1 MGRFMFTCSLVLIA
15 LWSQAQTTAP
25 YLKEVLT
32 LNGGQY
38 GDPTQNVVLT
48 AYDPST
54 GIYRQ
59 SDTIHTESIQDMVLD
74 EDVAYIAA
82 QDSIVKIDLTDMSR
96 LAIAE
101 FPSNSTYSLL
111 KYDSYLLVGNWYNF
125 GPNDTNLYVY
135 NASDLTL
142 HTKIGNTQQGVNG
155 MAVLN
160 DTLYIAQNLTS
171 SAYSDSA
178 GYISVIDLSTFSFVR
193 NIPGDNVSDV
203 GKLIVRDNKIW
214 SFNGVSDTYNIYDPA
229 TGTLVSTD
237 FNENFGS
244 GYNGAFH
251 VVGDTLW
258 GNFNGAI
265 GAYDLVSD
273 ALVIDQLIDTAAT
286 AFAYDQ
292 LNGNFYVTS
301 TDYFSYKAGLI
312 YDRSGALQG
321 TFDVGFSPEV
331 VRLYNGL
338 NHAPVAVNDVD
349 TTTEGVDAMVMVL
362 MNDSDADGDSL
373 ILSIVTAPLNGTAMI
388 MNDHVHYTPDASFT
402 GVDSVEY
409 QICDNSPASLCTTA
423 WAKIYVSPNVG
434 IEELNEALVV
444 SLFPNPATDVLTL
457 NSSIAPEALTVT
469 DLSGQVVLNKFGN
482 LTNYNRLS
490 ISDLAPGMYLLNM
503 EVNGS
508 AQTLRFIKQ

>member
-25 YLKEVLT
+25 YLKEILT

-54 GIYRQ
+54 GTYRQ
-59 SDTIHTESIQDMVLD
+59 SDTIHTESIQDLLLD
-74 EDVAYIAA
+74 GDIAYIAA
-82 QDSIVKIDLTDMSR
+82 QDSIIKIDLTDMSR
-96 LAIAE
+96 LATAG
-101 FPSNSTYSLL
+101 FPSNSTYSLY
-111 KYDSYLLVGNWYNF
+111 KYDNYLLVGNWYNF
-125 GPNDTNLYVY
+125 APNDTNLFVY
-135 NASDLTL
+135 NANDLTL
-142 HTKIGNTQQGVNG
+142 HTKIGNTQQGVKG

-160 DTLYIAQNLTS
+160 DTLYISQNLTS
-171 SAYSDSA
+171 AAYSDSA

-193 NIPGDNVSDV
+193 DIPGDNVSDI

-214 SFNGVSDTYNIYDPA
+214 SFNGVSDTYNIYDPT
-229 TGTLVSTD
+229 TGTTVRTN

-251 VVGDTLW
+251 LVGDTLW

-265 GAYDLVSD
+265 GAYDLVND
-273 ALVIDQLIDTAAT
+273 TLVTDQLIDTAVT

-301 TDYFSYKAGLI
+301 TDYFSYKAGLV
-312 YDRSGALQG
+312 YDRSGTLQG
-321 TFDVGFSPEV
+321 TYDVGFSPEV
-331 VRLYNGL
+331 VRLYYGL
-338 NHAPVAVNDVD
+338 NHAPVALDDVD
-349 TTTEGVDAMVMVL
+349 TTTAGVDAMVMVL
-362 MNDSDADGDSL
+362 MNDSDANGDSL
-373 ILSIVTAPLNGTAMI
+373 VLSIVTQPVNGSAMI
-388 MNDHVHYTPDASFT
+388 MDTHVHYTPDAGYT
-402 GVDSVEY
+402 GLDSVQY

-434 IEELNEALVV
+434 VDEVNGSIVI

-457 NSSIAPEALTVT
+457 NSSVVPERLIVI
-469 DLSGQVVLNKFGN
+469 DLSGQVVLNANGK
-482 LTNYNRLS
+482 LTTYNRFDVS
-490 ISDLAPGMYLLNM
+490 ALAPGIYLLNM
-503 EVNGS
+503 EVSGS
-508 AQTLRFIKQ
+508 VQTLRFVKQ